1 MPKWNTTT
9 IKGDNSMA
17 VSDPMPTDKRTRA
30 YKDWLKREQ
39 YRQRMQVLEGS
50 VSLRGFSYSDNQMYS
65 DLSIELATLRAN
77 LLKKYPSTVKIIE
90 GYSYDRNSG
99 NYKFISKDS
108 GERYLSGRGLN
119 FVISA
124 PTQFVNDFKNWAMRN
139 HYSNYSSAQY
149 PSFTARQ
156 YELFEEGKP
165 VPTTI
170 PGYQGKPQPVYTD
183 GQLGSRMR
191 QCNWEVVGNMAHTRA
206 PDSQGY
212 SRSSDN
218 PKWDGAQDRVNRWQ
232 PLVSA
237 PQSDRA
243 YGGIGLFPPTFW
255 PSDLG
260 KMPTNKDTLLDGI
273 MEWLMDLVDTFF
285 STPQFGTR
293 PFAVGKWNE
302 EDYRLSQRD
311 PTRPQTPVG
320 DMEDLLANP
329 EASAWLENQKMGILI
344 SVLSEMCLANTLYDM
359 VYDSELS
366 KSNEWVVLL
375 EQSRSGDEEVRN
387 RVRNLVMPFT
397 TWIDKAMA
405 HETWYRCAYVTID
418 GERVEVTREMLL
430 EQGLEIYEQVTDNAS
445 NTYRQT
451 RPGPMDYN
459 SLGLLT
465 LAMNETVSFKN
476 LISVDIFEQCLDSMT
491 QIWQDSQKGLALEL
505 AKQNQSKIEAVDDQ
519 LKTLRDEVE
528 KAEVK
533 SYVLF
538 TQTKGP
544 RGGLYDGFSPQ
555 FSLQLNPAVD
565 FTRIIVMTE
574 KQQEELNQIYTMIY
588 RKFVD
593 ASIPKEGN
601 DVIFKLGNKTLSYD
615 EALAIKNE
623 DRSYGYQRKFPS
635 LERALG
641 GRSINETFTVKQ
653 ENQLTS
659 LIGGFYGMSQ
669 EDKQTLGKIVP
680 TTINKVRTD
689 REIAKLTQQLISAE
703 HKVSKAKSQ
712 LSRAEQYFQTLANTI
727 TKEQRKV
734 MTNKYLE
741 SVKRGHRKSGEPTRD
756 LLTSLGIP
764 IPPES
769 MLKD

>member
-1 MPKWNTTT
+1 
-9 IKGDNSMA
+9 MA
-17 VSDPMPTDKRTRA
+17 VSDPMPTDKRTVA
-30 YKDWLKREQ
+30 YKEWLKRETH
-39 YRQRMQVLEGS
+39 RQRMQELEGS
-50 VSLRGFSYSDNQMYS
+50 VSVRGFSYTDTQMYS

-77 LLKKYPSTVKIIE
+77 LQKRYPSTVEVMVDKGVE
-90 GYSYDRNSG
+90 
-99 NYKFISKDS
+99 
-108 GERYLSGRGLN
+108 YLSGRGHLN
-119 FVISA
+119 FGIGA

-139 HYSNYSSAQY
+139 HYSDYRSAQY
-149 PSFTARQ
+149 PSFTQAQ
-156 YELFEEGKP
+156 YKIFEEGKP

-170 PGYQGKPQPVYTD
+170 PGYQGTPRPAFTEN
-183 GQLGSRMR
+183 QLGARMK
-191 QCNWEVVGNMAHTRA
+191 QCNWEVVGNNAHTRA
-206 PDSQGY
+206 PDSRGY

-218 PKWDGAQDRVNRWQ
+218 PTWDGAQDRVNRWQ

-237 PQSDRA
+237 PVSDRS
-243 YGGIGLFPPTFW
+243 YGGGGLFPPTFW

-293 PFAVGKWNE
+293 PFAVGKWGE

-320 DMEDLLANP
+320 DMEGLLANP

-344 SVLSEMCLANTLYDM
+344 SVLREMCLANTLYDM

-375 EQSRSGDEEVRN
+375 EPSRSGDEEDYW
-387 RVRNLVMPFT
+387 RVRNLVMPFEQ
-397 TWIDKAMA
+397 WIDKAMA
-405 HETWYRCAYVTID
+405 HETWHRCAYVTID

-430 EQGLEIYEQVTDNAS
+430 EQGLEIYGQVTDNAS
-445 NTYRQT
+445 NRYLQT

-491 QIWQDSQKGLALEL
+491 QIWQDSQKELALEL
-505 AKQNQSKIEAVDDQ
+505 AKQNQSKIETVDDQ

-533 SYVLF
+533 SYVQF

-555 FSLQLNPAVD
+555 FILQLSPAVD
-565 FTRIIVMTE
+565 YTRIYPLTG

-593 ASIPKEGN
+593 AEIPKDGN
-601 DVIFKLGNKTLSYD
+601 EVIFKLRNKTLSYD
-615 EALAIKNE
+615 EALTIKNE
-623 DRSYGYQRKFPS
+623 NRSYGSKRKFPS
-635 LERALG
+635 LERALR
-641 GRSINETFTVKQ
+641 GRSFTETFTVTQ

-669 EDKQTLGKIVP
+669 EDRQALGKIVP
-680 TTINKVRTD
+680 TTVNKVRTD
-689 REIAKLTQQLISAE
+689 REIAKLTQQLISAQS
-703 HKVSKAKSQ
+703 KVTKAKSQ
-712 LSRAEQYFQTLANTI
+712 LLRSERYFETMANTL

-734 MTNKYLE
+734 MTDNYLAA
-741 SVKRGHRKSGEPTRD
+741 VKRGRRKGGEPTRE
-756 LLTSLGIP
+756 LLKALGIP

>member
-1 MPKWNTTT
+1 
-9 IKGDNSMA
+9 MA

-30 YKDWLKREQ
+30 YKDWLKREE
-39 YRQRMQVLEGS
+39 YRQRMQELEGS

-65 DLSIELATLRAN
+65 ELSIKLATLRAN
-77 LLKKYPSTVKIIE
+77 LLKKYPSTIE
-90 GYSYDRNSG
+90 VVDGIQFDRIGG
-99 NYKFISKDS
+99 NYKVTGKGP

-139 HYSNYSSAQY
+139 QYSDYRSAKY

-156 YELFEEGKP
+156 YELFDEGKP

-170 PGYQGKPQPVYTD
+170 PGHQGTPRPAYTEN
-183 GQLGSRMR
+183 QLGNRMK
-191 QCNWEVVGNMAHTRA
+191 QCNWEVIGNNAHTRA
-206 PDSQGY
+206 PDSRG
-212 SRSSDN
+212 RSSDT

-237 PQSDRA
+237 PVSDRT

-260 KMPTNKDTLLDGI
+260 EMPTKKDNLLDGI

-293 PFAVGKWNE
+293 PFAVGKWGE

-320 DMEDLLANP
+320 DMEGLLANP

-344 SVLSEMCLANTLYDM
+344 SVLQEMCLANTLYDM

-366 KSNEWVVLL
+366 KSDEWVVLL
-375 EQSRSGDEEVRN
+375 EPSRSGDEEGYN
-387 RVRNLVMPFT
+387 WSARNLVMPFT
-397 TWIDKAMA
+397 TWVDKAMA
-405 HETWYRCAYVTID
+405 HETWNRCAYVTID

-430 EQGLEIYEQVTDNAS
+430 EQGLGVFRQYVTDNAS
-445 NTYRQT
+445 NTYRQK

-476 LISVDIFEQCLDSMT
+476 LISVDIFEQALDLLT
-491 QIWQDSQKGLALEL
+491 TIWQDSQQDIRTEL
-505 AKQNQSKIEAVDDQ
+505 AKQNQVKIEAVDDQ

-555 FSLQLNPAVD
+555 FSLQLSPAVD
-565 FTRIIVMTE
+565 YTRMIVMTE
-574 KQQEELNQIYTMIY
+574 KQQEELNQIYTIIY
-588 RKFVD
+588 RKFAD
-593 ASIPKEGN
+593 ASIPKDGN

-615 EALAIKNE
+615 EALAVKNE

-641 GRSINETFTVKQ
+641 GRSITERFTIQQ

-669 EDKQTLGKIVP
+669 EAKQTLAKIVP
-680 TTINKVRTD
+680 TTVNKVRTD
-689 REIAKLTQQLISAE
+689 REIAKLTQQLISAQS
-703 HKVSKAKSQ
+703 KVTKAKSQ
-712 LSRAEQYFQTLANTI
+712 LLRSEKYFETMANTL

-734 MTNKYLE
+734 MTDNYLAA
-741 SVKRGHRKSGEPTRD
+741 VKRGRRKGGEPTIE
-756 LLTSLGIP
+756 LLKALGIP
-764 IPPES
+764 IPKVSDE
-769 MLKD
+769 

>member
-9 IKGDNSMA
+9 IKGDKSMA
-17 VSDPMPTDKRTRA
+17 VSDPMPKDKRTRA

-39 YRQRMQVLEGS
+39 YRQRMQELEGS

-65 DLSIELATLRAN
+65 DLSVELATLRAN
-77 LLKKYPSTVKIIE
+77 LVKKYPSTINVVE
-90 GYSYDRNSG
+90 GINYDRISG
-99 NYKFISKDS
+99 DYKFTGKDS

-124 PTQFVNDFKNWAMRN
+124 PTQFVNDFINWAMRN

-170 PGYQGKPQPVYTD
+170 PGYQGKPQPVYTES
-183 GQLGSRMR
+183 QLGSRMR
-191 QCNWEVVGNMAHTRA
+191 QCNWEVVGNNAHTRE
-206 PDSQGY
+206 PDGRGY
-212 SRSSDN
+212 GIRGN
-218 PKWDGAQDRVNRWQ
+218 AKMPNGQERVNRWQ

-260 KMPTNKDTLLDGI
+260 EMPTKVRQLDPL
-273 MEWLMDLVDTFF
+273 MVWLEDLVDTFF

-311 PTRPQTPVG
+311 PTRSQTPVG

-344 SVLSEMCLANTLYDM
+344 SVLTKMCLANTLYDM

-375 EQSRSGDEEVRN
+375 EQSRSGDEEGYNWRA
-387 RVRNLVMPFT
+387 RNLVMPFT

-405 HETWYRCAYVTID
+405 HETWNRCAYVTID

-430 EQGLEIYEQVTDNAS
+430 EQGLEIYELGLPSEEFINYQK
-445 NTYRQT
+445 

-476 LISVDIFEQCLDSMT
+476 LISVDIFEQALDEIT
-491 QIWQDSQKGLALEL
+491 QVWANSQKESAIEL

-544 RGGLYDGFSPQ
+544 RGGLYDGFTPQ
-555 FSLQLNPAVD
+555 FSLQLSPAVD
-565 FTRIIVMTE
+565 FTRMTVMTE

-593 ASIPKEGN
+593 ASIPKDGN

-669 EDKQTLGKIVP
+669 EDKKTLGKIVP
-680 TTINKVRTD
+680 TTVNKVRTD

-703 HKVSKAKSQ
+703 QKVSKAKSQ

-741 SVKRGHRKSGEPTRD
+741 SVKRGRRKSGEPTKD

-769 MLKD
+769 MLKE